1 MAAGANI
8 KGITIEIGGETTKL
22 DKALSGVERTSKTL
36 QNQLKAVN
44 QALKLDPKNVDLL
57 KEKQEILSKSI
68 EATKEKLQML
78 KTAQEQAA
86 AAFARGEIDENQY
99 RALQTEITKT
109 ETELKR
115 LEDEAKNL
123 NPTLQSIGQTVQD
136 VGEKFSKAGDLIT
149 KVGDG
154 MQSAGKALMPVTTA
168 ITGIGTASVAAA
180 MSFEDAIAKLSTIAD
195 TSEETGV
202 PLNDLQDQ
210 IMELSDQTG
219 ISASEIANNVYDAI
233 SAGQKTGDAV
243 NFVSNATALAKAGF
257 TDSGAALD
265 ILTTALNAY
274 GLEADQVRHVS
285 DVLIN
290 TQNLGKTTVDQLAAS
305 MGKVIPTAKANGVS
319 IENLAGMYAVMTSNG
334 IATAET
340 TTYMNSMLNELGKQG
355 TAAANAFATGTEHI
369 KEGGLT
375 MAEAMEQGWSLTDV
389 LSILDEQ
396 AYISGT
402 TIGNMFG
409 SAEAGKAATV
419 LWDNAKKL
427 DEAVEQ
433 MGNSAG
439 ATDEAFAKLDTTSNQ
454 AKIALNEVK
463 NAGIDLGQTI
473 LQMVMPYFQQF
484 TQKIKDVTTWFK
496 NLDDSQKQMIVRI
509 AAIVAAVAPALMIG
523 GKVISTVGKVTSGIG
538 GIITKV
544 GGLISKMGGL
554 SGALSA
560 IASPVGIVIAA
571 IAALAAGFVYLYKT
585 NDEFREKVNASI
597 EKVKKT
603 FSEMVEKIEPLLEKL
618 KEAFKKLM
626 TALQPIFEFIL
637 TYIMAIV
644 NGIINAAAP
653 IIAAITNVVEFVT
666 NIISAVFALL
676 SRDFDGFFSYIG
688 SALQNAADFMKN
700 IISAWVNFIVGF
712 FEGFGV
718 DIKKIFSDIWFGIV
732 SIFQGVGQWFSDRF
746 TEAYTAVTTVFS
758 GIGQWFSARWTD
770 IKNALSTVGTWFLTM
785 FQTAYT
791 NVTNVF
797 KAIGQWFG
805 ARWTDIKNALST
817 VADWFRQK
825 FHAAYDNVT
834 SVFKNIG
841 SWFQTNVI
849 DKIKSVFDSFSL
861 LDAGKKMINSLVEG
875 IKSIKLPKLSITWG
889 SESKE
894 GDGGSKISIPVPHI
908 SWNAIGGIMKN
919 PTIFGMYGGKL
930 QGGGEAGDEAILPLD
945 IFYKRTESYIDDAIA
960 RATAAAKAADS
971 GSRGNGGFV
980 QNINI
985 ESPEPLSPYEVA
997 RQTRNQTRNLVLQLQ
1012 RG

>member
-1 MAAGANI
+1 M
-8 KGITIEIGGETTKL
+8 
-22 DKALSGVERTSKTL
+22 
-36 QNQLKAVN
+36 
-44 QALKLDPKNVDLL
+44 
-57 KEKQEILSKSI
+57 
-68 EATKEKLQML
+68 
-78 KTAQEQAA
+78 
-86 AAFARGEIDENQY
+86 
-99 RALQTEITKT
+99 
-109 ETELKR
+109 
-115 LEDEAKNL
+115 
-123 NPTLQSIGQTVQD
+123 
-136 VGEKFSKAGDLIT
+136 
-149 KVGDG
+149 
-154 MQSAGKALMPVTTA
+154 
-168 ITGIGTASVAAA
+168 
-180 MSFEDAIAKLSTIAD
+180 
-195 TSEETGV
+195 
-202 PLNDLQDQ
+202 
-210 IMELSDQTG
+210 
-219 ISASEIANNVYDAI
+219 
-233 SAGQKTGDAV
+233 

-274 GLEADQVRHVS
+274 GLEADQVGHVS

-571 IAALAAGFVYLYKT
+571 IAALAAGFIYLYKT
-585 NDEFREKVNASI
+585 NDEFREKVNDSI
-597 EKVKKT
+597 EKAKKA
-603 FSEMVEKIEPLLEKL
+603 FSGMVEKIKPLLEKL

-637 TYIMAIV
+637 TYIGAIV
-644 NGIINAAAP
+644 NGTINAAAP
-653 IIAAITNVVEFVT
+653 IIAAITNVVEFAT

-676 SRDFDGFFSYIG
+676 SGDFDGFFGYIG
-688 SALQNAADFMKN
+688 AALQNAIDFAKN

-718 DIKKIFSDIWFGIV
+718 DIKKIFSDIWNGTV

-746 TEAYTAVTTVFS
+746 TEAYTGATNVFK

-770 IKNALSTVGTWFLTM
+770 IKNALATVGTWFLTM
-785 FQTAYT
+785 FQNAYT

-817 VADWFRQK
+817 VASWFLTMFQNAYTNVTNVFKGIGQWFSDRWTDIKNALSTVADWFRQK
-825 FHAAYDNVT
+825 FQAAYDNVT

-849 DKIKSVFDSFSL
+849 DKIKSVFSNFSL
-861 LDAGKKMINSLVEG
+861 LDAGKNIINSLVEG
-875 IKSIKLPKLSITWG
+875 IKSIRLPKLSITWG
-889 SESKE
+889 SEEKDE
-894 GDGGSKISIPVPHI
+894 GGAKIKIQIPHI
-908 SWNAIGGIMKN
+908 SWNAVGGIMKN
-919 PTIFGMYGGKL
+919 PTIFGMLGGKL

-945 IFYKRTESYIDDAIA
+945 IFYKRTEGYIDDAIA
-960 RATAAAKAADS
+960 RATAAVQNK
-971 GSRGNGGFV
+971 GTGKQGGDFI

-997 RQTRNQTRNLVLQLQ
+997 RQTRNQTRNMVLRLQ
-1012 RG
+1012 KGY